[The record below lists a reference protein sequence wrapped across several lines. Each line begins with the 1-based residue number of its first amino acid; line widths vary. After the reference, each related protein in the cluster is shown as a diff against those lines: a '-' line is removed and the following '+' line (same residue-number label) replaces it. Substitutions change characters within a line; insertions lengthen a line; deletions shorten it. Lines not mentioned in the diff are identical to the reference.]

1 MKNLILVVCLMLTS
15 VVFGQSE
22 DDSIFYDLY
31 WLKTDTL
38 SDKTLKV
45 DRYIEG
51 DPTPEFFIKENITKW
66 DTVGV
71 LSYISR
77 QVIDSLNTLRVNKGL
92 SVIINDPR
100 YDEYDPR
107 YDEYTYKEVSLF
119 DYVVRRKTPLM
130 VLDFYYDMGECT
142 CIDEIISEITSH
154 KDIMKKVLSKR
165 NKVINVCVVLDKE
178 TNVFSTYVQVKG
190 LFTSSY
196 YIGD

>member
-1 MKNLILVVCLMLTS
+1 MFMKNLILVVCLMLTS
-15 VVFGQSE
+15 IVFGQSE
-22 DDSIFYDLY
+22 DDTIFYDLY

-38 SDKTLKV
+38 ADKTLKIG
-45 DRYIEG
+45 RYIEG
-51 DPTPEFFIKENITKW
+51 DPSPDFFIKENITKW

-92 SVIINDPR
+92 SVIINDSLH
-100 YDEYDPR
+100 
-107 YDEYTYKEVSLF
+107 DEYTYKEVSLF

-130 VLDFYYDMGECT
+130 VLDFYFDINCT
-142 CIDEIISEITSH
+142 CIDEIIGEITSH

>member
-1 MKNLILVVCLMLTS
+1 MFMKNLILVVCLMLTS
-15 VVFGQSE
+15 LVFGQSE

-38 SDKTLKV
+38 ADRTLKV

-51 DPTPEFFIKENITKW
+51 DPTPDFFIKENITKW

-77 QVIDSLNTLRVNKGL
+77 QVIDSLNTLRVNKGF
-92 SVIINDPR
+92 SVIIN
-100 YDEYDPR
+100 DPR

>member
-51 DPTPEFFIKENITKW
+51 DPSPEFFIKENITKW

-92 SVIINDPR
+92 SVIINDPG
-100 YDEYDPR
+100 

-130 VLDFYYDMGECT
+130 VVP
-142 CIDEIISEITSH
+142 
-154 KDIMKKVLSKR
+154 VLMR
-165 NKVINVCVVLDKE
+165 
-178 TNVFSTYVQVKG
+178 
-190 LFTSSY
+190 LFLK
-196 YIGD
+196 

>member
-31 WLKTDTL
+31 WIKTDTL
-38 SDKTLKV
+38 ADRTLKV

-51 DPTPEFFIKENITKW
+51 DPTPDFFIKENITKW

-71 LSYISR
+71 LSYISQ

-92 SVIINDPR
+92 SVIIN
-100 YDEYDPR
+100 DPR

-130 VLDFYYDMGECT
+130 VLDFYFDINCT
-142 CIDEIISEITSH
+142 CIDEIIDEITSH

>member
-1 MKNLILVVCLMLTS
+1 MFMKNLILVVCLMLTS

-38 SDKTLKV
+38 ADRTLKV
-45 DRYIEG
+45 GRYIEG
-51 DPTPEFFIKENITKW
+51 DPTPDFFIKENITKW
-66 DTVGV
+66 DTVGL

-92 SVIINDPR
+92 SVIIN
-100 YDEYDPR
+100 DPR

>member
-15 VVFGQSE
+15 LVFGQSE

-38 SDKTLKV
+38 ADRTLKV

-51 DPTPEFFIKENITKW
+51 DPTPDFFIKENITKW

-71 LSYISR
+71 LSYISH
-77 QVIDSLNTLRVNKGL
+77 QVIDSLNTLRVNKGF
-92 SVIINDPR
+92 SVIIN
-100 YDEYDPR
+100 DPR

-130 VLDFYYDMGECT
+130 VLDFYFDINCT
-142 CIDEIISEITSH
+142 CIDEIIDEITSH

-196 YIGD
+196 YLT

>member
-15 VVFGQSE
+15 LVFGQSE

-38 SDKTLKV
+38 ADKTLKV
-45 DRYIEG
+45 GRYIEG
-51 DPTPEFFIKENITKW
+51 DPSPDFFIKENITKW

-77 QVIDSLNTLRVNKGL
+77 QVIDSLNTLRVNKGV
-92 SVIINDPR
+92 SVIINDSL
-100 YDEYDPR
+100 
-107 YDEYTYKEVSLF
+107 YDEYTYKEISLF

-130 VLDFYYDMGECT
+130 VLDFYFDIDCT
-142 CIDEIISEITSH
+142 CIDEIIAEITSH